1 MTRRPSGL
9 ATVAGVR
16 GLRDLGYAWYSRHLS
31 RQLAGAP
38 VPRHVALIIDG
49 NRRWAR
55 QMGFDNPSVG
65 HRYGAEHIEDVLG
78 WCARAGI
85 SHVTIFVASA
95 DNLSRRKP
103 AEITFLMD
111 VCEHIVAER
120 LARPASP
127 WQVHLA
133 GQLDLVPE
141 STALALKRAE
151 EATRDRGTGL
161 HATVAIGYGGRA
173 EVTEAVRS
181 LLTDAAGCGTGLRE
195 LAAGLSED
203 DIAAHLYT
211 SGLPNPDLVIRTSG
225 EQRLSDFLLWQTADS
240 QLYFTD
246 VYWPEFRHVDFL
258 RALRSYAQRERRS
271 ARGG

>member
-1 MTRRPSGL
+1 M
-9 ATVAGVR
+9 
-16 GLRDLGYAWYSRHLS
+16 GLRDLAYAWYARHLS
-31 RQLAGAP
+31 RLLARGP
-38 VPRHVALIIDG
+38 VPRHVALIMDG

-55 QMGFDNPSVG
+55 QMGFDNVSVG

-78 WCARAGI
+78 WCAQAGI

-95 DNLSRRKP
+95 DNLARRAS
-103 AEITFLMD
+103 AEIAFLME
-111 VCEHIVAER
+111 VAEHVIAER
-120 LARPASP
+120 LSRAASP
-127 WQVHLA
+127 WRIHLA

-141 STALALKRAE
+141 STAQALKRAA
-151 EATRDRGTGL
+151 EATRERDSGL
-161 HATVAIGYGGRA
+161 HLTVAIGYGGRA

-181 LLTDAAGCGTGLRE
+181 LLADAAASGVGLRQ
-195 LAAGLSED
+195 LAQTLSED

-246 VYWPEFRHVDFL
+246 VFWPGFRHIDFL
-258 RALRSYAQRERRS
+258 RALRSYAQRQRRQT
-271 ARGG
+271 RIR

>member
-1 MTRRPSGL
+1 M
-9 ATVAGVR
+9 
-16 GLRDLGYAWYSRHLS
+16 GLRDLAYAWYARHLS
-31 RQLAGAP
+31 RQLAGGP
-38 VPRHVALIIDG
+38 VPGHVALIMDG

-55 QMGFDNPSVG
+55 QMGFDNVSVG

-78 WCARAGI
+78 WCAQAGI

-95 DNLSRRKP
+95 DNLLRRAS
-103 AEITFLMD
+103 AEIAFLMD
-111 VCEHIVAER
+111 VAEHVIAER
-120 LARPASP
+120 LSRAASP
-127 WQVHLA
+127 WQIHLA

-141 STALALKRAE
+141 STALALKRAA
-151 EATRDRGTGL
+151 EATRDRRSGL
-161 HATVAIGYGGRA
+161 HLTVAIGYGGRA

-181 LLTDAAGCGTGLRE
+181 LLADAAANGVTLRE
-195 LAAGLSED
+195 LAASLSED

-246 VYWPEFRHVDFL
+246 VYWPGFRQVDFL
-258 RALRSYAQRERRS
+258 RALRSYAQRQRRQ
-271 ARGG
+271 ARPG

>member
-1 MTRRPSGL
+1 VGF
-9 ATVAGVR
+9 
-16 GLRDLGYAWYSRHLS
+16 RDLAYAWYARRLS
-31 RQLAGAP
+31 RQVGNAV
-38 VPRHVALIIDG
+38 VPQHIALIMDG

-55 QMGFDNPSVG
+55 QMGFDDVSVG

-78 WCARAGI
+78 WGARAGV

-95 DNLSRRKP
+95 DNLARR
-103 AEITFLMD
+103 ASTEIAFLM
-111 VCEHIVAER
+111 EVAEHVIADR
-120 LARPASP
+120 MARPENP
-127 WQVHLA
+127 WRIHLA

-141 STALALKRAE
+141 STALALKRAA
-151 EATRDRGTGL
+151 EATVDRDTGL
-161 HATVAIGYGGRA
+161 HLTVAIGYGGRA

-181 LLTDAAGCGTGLRE
+181 LLGDAARDGVSLQQLAGT
-195 LAAGLSED
+195 LSEG

-240 QLYFTD
+240 HLYFTD
-246 VYWPEFRHVDFL
+246 VYWPGFRHIDFL

-271 ARGG
+271 ARAR